1 MRGKELFES
10 CVGTLL
16 NLGLR
21 SPFRLVETLVSAA
34 APLTARQAQLLS
46 PAVET
51 LRGVEEEVL
60 LRDLL
65 RDPQER
71 LQLSKSCP
79 GLLDEL
85 VPVNNVYLLQG
96 EISHPPGNNLMTE

>member
-10 CVGTLL
+10 CVGPLL
-16 NLGLR
+16 HLGLG
-21 SPFRLVETLVSAA
+21 SPFGLVETFLSGA

-51 LRGVEEEVL
+51 LRGVEEEVV

-71 LQLSKSCP
+71 LHLTESCP
-79 GLLDEL
+79 GLFDEL
-85 VPVNNVYLLQG
+85 VSVNNVDLLQG
-96 EISHPPGNNLMTE
+96 EISHPP